1 MYYVAVYDINEK
13 RVGKM
18 LRLFRKYLHHIQFS
32 VFEGELTD
40 ADFARLKSEAK
51 KVMKAEE
58 DSVIFFSMSA
68 KYMEKEVLG
77 KEKNDAGNFL

>member
-1 MYYVAVYDINEK
+1 MYYIAVYDIGEK

-18 LRLFRKYLHHIQFS
+18 LKLFRKYLHHIQFS

-40 ADFARLKSEAK
+40 ADLKRLKSEIEK
-51 KVMKAEE
+51 IYKPEE

-68 KYMEKEVLG
+68 KYMEKEVMG
-77 KEKNDAGNFL
+77 QDKNDVSNFL